1 MKRSLTNFYQN
12 NKDKI
17 DFGVKVAGFVIYGVG
32 IVFIGYIAG
41 EALTTLRIGK
51 GLAKMSEE
59 DALHLY
65 DPKRKDIVY
74 DLEEFQCIT
83 RYARKL

>member
-17 DFGVKVAGFVIYGVG
+17 VFGSKIAGFVLSGVG
-32 IVFIGYIAG
+32 IAFIGYIAG
-41 EALTTLRIGK
+41 EALATLKIGK
-51 GLAKMSEE
+51 GLSKMSEE
-59 DALHLY
+59 EMLFLY
-65 DPKRKDIVY
+65 EPKRKDIVY